1 MNGKKKK
8 GGETRNEQ
16 TVKSNN
22 AWGDNQNSGE
32 EKKKKEE
39 RQTNKKEKLL
49 KRAIA
54 RFACVVH
61 KKTSKCFFCTHR
73 VRNIRIRERVRERR
87 HNPEKKKRNR
97 VVGEENE

>member
-1 MNGKKKK
+1 MGRQSKQW
-8 GGETRNEQ
+8 RR
-16 TVKSNN
+16 
-22 AWGDNQNSGE
+22 
-32 EKKKKEE
+32 KKKKEE

-87 HNPEKKKRNR
+87 RKTEKKKRNR